1 MNAIEFFESKIKCT
15 VSPMDYLN
23 ELNRDK
29 DTVVLVD
36 VRNAPAH
43 IKKDKI
49 KGAIEIAQSD
59 LADNL
64 DKISKDKRVVVY
76 CWDTFCNLGAK
87 AAITL
92 LNNGYDVRELSGGIA
107 AWKSVRLEIEDL

>member
-1 MNAIEFFESKIKCT
+1 MNAIEFFEAKLKCT

-23 ELNRDK
+23 ETK
-29 DTVVLVD
+29 QEPIVLID

-49 KGAIEIAQSD
+49 KGAIEIAQVD
-59 LADNL
+59 LSNSL
-64 DKISKDKRVVVY
+64 SQLSKERKIVVY

-87 AAITL
+87 AAIEL
-92 LNNGYDVRELSGGIA
+92 LNHGYDVRELSGGIA
-107 AWKSVRLEIEDL
+107 AWKAVQLEVEQL